1 MTRRLAWVAA
11 APFLALAVIA
21 SATYAM
27 AVWAA
32 DTVMDLDLF
41 DDDNREAAS

>member
-27 AVWAA
+27 AIWAA
-32 DTVMDLDLF
+32 DTVMDLDPF
-41 DDDNREAAS
+41 EGEDER